1 MVMSTVCRNCRNNY
15 KVEDGKAVSRPK
27 QVARFGSAPPDT
39 MPEPEPAPPPPSPPA
54 RRVKTPPK
62 PLHPLLRLFFRPK
75 PPRSVVCFD
84 CGHTFAATA
93 EAQSSQCPQCSCYVS
108 LEDFQID
115 GPWNREI
122 HTRGNVTILKTGS
135 VTSSS
140 LRAHSLTVIGELRC
154 SAECSGDVTIIG
166 HGRITGSITC
176 RSLRVEK
183 RARVEFLQPVTSTHV
198 IIDGHVRGQFLCSGT
213 VTLRKRSHLHGYVR
227 AAAVVIKSG
236 AKHHGVFETTQP
248 GPPSTI

>member
-15 KVEDGKAVSRPK
+15 KVQDGKAVSRPK

-39 MPEPEPAPPPPSPPA
+39 MPEPEPAPPPPSLPT
-54 RRVKTPPK
+54 RREKAPPK

-84 CGHTFAATA
+84 CGHTFTATA

-122 HTRGNVTILKTGS
+122 HTRGDVTILKTGS

-140 LRAHSLTVIGELRC
+140 LRAHSITVIGELRC

-183 RARVEFLQPVTSTHV
+183 RARVEFLQPVTATHV
-198 IIDGHVRGQFLCSGT
+198 VIDGHVRGQFLCSGT

-227 AAAVVIKSG
+227 AAAVVIKAG
-236 AKHHGVFETTQP
+236 AKHHGVFEATQP
-248 GPPSTI
+248 GPPSAT